1 MTDETQPGVEVDA
14 ELWAEFRAE
23 VEARRGGIRGHLKT
37 ELETALREYIEGGQ
51 ATGDQIN
58 ARLQRI
64 ERAVGVAG
72 TDGGADLRDA
82 EMRAR
87 AEDDTDETGTK
98 KPAKTAPRGDKL
110 AYLTTRVRERER
122 GAPDKEIEVT
132 LPKAN
137 IAEVVDEEYGFTEDT
152 TAEYVEQ
159 IGERLGLVEQPEA
172 DHLLCTPE
180 RREELLN
187 ESASDRLDEL

>member
-1 MTDETQPGVEVDA
+1 VTDETQPGVEVDA

-23 VEARRGGIRGHLKT
+23 VEARRGGVRGHLRN
-37 ELETALREYIEGGQ
+37 ELETALREYIAGGQ

-64 ERAVGVAG
+64 EDAVGVAG

-87 AEDDTDETGTK
+87 AEDDTEETGTK

-110 AYLTTRVRERER
+110 SDLIGRLRERET
-122 GAPDKEIEVT
+122 GAPDKEIQAT
-132 LPKAN
+132 LPEAN
-137 IAEVVDEEYGFTEDT
+137 IAEVVTEEYGFTEDT

-159 IGERLGLVEQPEA
+159 IRERLGLVEHP
-172 DHLLCTPE
+172 DIDDLLCTPE
-180 RREELLN
+180 RREELVN
-187 ESASDRLDEL
+187 ESASDRLEEL